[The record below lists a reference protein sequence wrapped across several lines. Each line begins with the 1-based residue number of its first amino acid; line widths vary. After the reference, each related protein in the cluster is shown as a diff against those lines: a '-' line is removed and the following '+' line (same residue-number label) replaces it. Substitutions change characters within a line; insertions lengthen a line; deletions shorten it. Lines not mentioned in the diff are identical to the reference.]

1 MKRNLF
7 LSMVLGLFLVGG
19 LNAQDQPPQ
28 QNFQQ
33 RRQQQIDDLK
43 KELVLTKDQTTK
55 FDAIYKEFN
64 EKMTAARAAAGDD
77 REGMRAKMTEMNK
90 ERDLKIEKIL
100 TPDQVK
106 KFKAY
111 QEKQAAARQN
121 RQREGGGG
129 GGGGR

>member
-1 MKRNLF
+1 MKRNLI

-19 LNAQDQPPQ
+19 LSAQDQQQQ

-43 KELVLTKDQTTK
+43 KELVLTKDQVTK

-64 EKMTAARAAAGDD
+64 EKMAKARESAGDD

-106 KFKAY
+106 KFKDY
-111 QEKQAAARQN
+111 QAKQAAARQN
-121 RQREGGGG
+121 MQRGGG

>member
-1 MKRNLF
+1 MKRNLI
-7 LSMVLGLFLVGG
+7 LSMVVGLFLVGG
-19 LNAQDQPPQ
+19 LNAQDQQ

-43 KELVLTKDQTTK
+43 KELVLTKDQVVK
-55 FDAIYKEFN
+55 FDAIYKDYN
-64 EKMTAARAAAGDD
+64 DKMAKARESAGDD
-77 REGMRAKMTEMNK
+77 RAGMREKMTEMNK
-90 ERDLKIEKIL
+90 DRDTKIEKIL

-111 QEKQAAARQN
+111 LEKQAAARQN
-121 RQREGGGG
+121 RGGG

>member
-1 MKRNLF
+1 MKRNLI
-7 LSMVLGLFLVGG
+7 LSMVLGLFMVGG
-19 LNAQDQPPQ
+19 LSAQDQPQQ
-28 QNFQQ
+28 QNMQQ

-43 KELVLTKDQTTK
+43 KELVLTKDQAPK

-64 EKMTAARAAAGDD
+64 EKMAKARESAGDD

-111 QEKQAAARQN
+111 LEKQAAARQN
-121 RQREGGGG
+121 MQRGGG

>member
-1 MKRNLF
+1 MKRNLI
-7 LSMVLGLFLVGG
+7 LSIALGLFLVGG
-19 LNAQDQPPQ
+19 LNAQDQPPRQ
-28 QNFQQ
+28 DFQQ

-43 KELVLTKDQTTK
+43 KELVLDKDQNTK
-55 FDAIYKEFN
+55 FDAIYKEAG

-77 REGMRAKMTEMNK
+77 REGMRAKMTEINK
-90 ERDLKIEKIL
+90 DRDAKIEKIL

-111 QEKQAAARQN
+111 LEKQAAARQN
-121 RQREGGGG
+121 MQRGG